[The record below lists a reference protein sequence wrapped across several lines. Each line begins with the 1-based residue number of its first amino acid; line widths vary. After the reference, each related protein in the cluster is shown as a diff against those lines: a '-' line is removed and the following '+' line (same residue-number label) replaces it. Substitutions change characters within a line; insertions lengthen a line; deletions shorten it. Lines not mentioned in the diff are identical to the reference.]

1 VNALYYGDNLA
12 VLRESIADESVDLIY
27 LDPPFNSKRDYNVLF
42 RTPKGHQS
50 DAQIVAFEDS
60 WQWGPQAEKE
70 YREIL
75 DSGNTDAAEVI
86 QSLRRFLGENDMMAY
101 LTMMSNR
108 LIELRRVLK
117 TTGSLYLHCDPT
129 ASHYLKIVLDSVFG
143 KENYRNEIIWKRT
156 HSHNDPK
163 RFGTIHDSIFYY
175 AKDIRRVRWF
185 PIYIPYTQE
194 YIDKYFKFLE
204 PDGRR
209 YWTNTLTAP
218 GPRPNLE
225 YPWKGVM
232 PPPGRCWAMEKPK
245 LEELERQGRIAYTK
259 SGFPLRKYYLDEM
272 KGAPAQDIWTDIPGL
287 SGLSGNAAE
296 RLHYATQKP
305 LALLERITSASSDI
319 GDVVLD
325 PFCGCGTAIHAAQKL
340 GRAWIGIDITHL
352 AIALVEKRLRDAFPG
367 ILFDVNG
374 TPTDFDGARDL
385 ALRDKYQFQWWA
397 CTLVNAQPYQGKKKG
412 ADAGIDGLIY
422 FEDEKG
428 LAKKVIV
435 SVKGGE
441 NITLT
446 MLKDL
451 IATVQGEK
459 AQIGMF
465 VTLTP
470 PTKPMVKEAARAGF
484 YDSPLGVSYP
494 KIQILTV
501 EGLLNG
507 TERPEYPLS
516 TGSGGVTFKRAK
528 PELKDTKQRDL
539 FEKARSEVDALPLS
553 AFIPPEESDE
563 PEPE

>member
-1 VNALYYGDNLA
+1 
-12 VLRESIADESVDLIY
+12 
-27 LDPPFNSKRDYNVLF
+27 
-42 RTPKGHQS
+42 
-50 DAQIVAFEDS
+50 
-60 WQWGPQAEKE
+60 
-70 YREIL
+70 
-75 DSGNTDAAEVI
+75 
-86 QSLRRFLGENDMMAY
+86 
-101 LTMMSNR
+101 
-108 LIELRRVLK
+108 
-117 TTGSLYLHCDPT
+117 
-129 ASHYLKIVLDSVFG
+129 
-143 KENYRNEIIWKRT
+143 
-156 HSHNDPK
+156 
-163 RFGTIHDSIFYY
+163 
-175 AKDIRRVRWF
+175 
-185 PIYIPYTQE
+185 
-194 YIDKYFKFLE
+194 
-204 PDGRR
+204 
-209 YWTNTLTAP
+209 
-218 GPRPNLE
+218 
-225 YPWKGVM
+225 
-232 PPPGRCWAMEKPK
+232 MEKPK